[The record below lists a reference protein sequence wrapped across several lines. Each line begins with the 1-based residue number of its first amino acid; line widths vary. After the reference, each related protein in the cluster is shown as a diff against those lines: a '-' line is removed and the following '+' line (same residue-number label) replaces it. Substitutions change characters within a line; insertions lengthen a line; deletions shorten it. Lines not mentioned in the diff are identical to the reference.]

1 MSYVKQ
7 GMIVGLVIGA
17 IYAGIVALVYVNQ
30 RRLMYFP
37 THGTPASRLSPWVVG
52 GAIWGY
58 ARETVNPRQVWLML
72 HGNGG
77 QAAHRDYILSCVAGG
92 DAVFVLEYPGYG
104 LRPGVPSRQSI
115 DAAALTGYRELRAR
129 YPQAS
134 IGIIGESLGS
144 GPASQLAKAS
154 PAPDRIV
161 LITPFDTLANVAAGA
176 YPFLPVRYLLRD
188 RWDNLEALRGY
199 RGRLELYGAENDGII
214 PIKHARALAEALGV
228 PLKTLRAGHNDW
240 MNRGLVKLE

>member
-1 MSYVKQ
+1 
-7 GMIVGLVIGA
+7 MIAVLLILA
-17 IYAGIVALVYVNQ
+17 IYVGIVAIVYVSQ

-37 THGTPASRLSPWVVG
+37 THGTPTSRLSPWLVG
-52 GAIWGY
+52 GEIVGY
-58 ARETVNPRQVWLML
+58 ARESTAPARVWLMM

-77 QAAHRDYILSCVAGG
+77 QAAHRDYILSCVGSG

-104 LRPGVPSRQSI
+104 VRPGMPSRASI
-115 DAAALTGYRELRAR
+115 DEAALLAYRELRAR

-134 IGIIGESLGS
+134 IGVIGESLGS

-154 PAPDRIV
+154 PTPDRIV
-161 LITPFDTLANVAAGA
+161 LITPFDTLVNVAAGA
-176 YPFLPVRYLLRD
+176 YPYLPVRYLLRD
-188 RWDNLEALRGY
+188 RWDNITALRGY
-199 RGRLELYGAENDGII
+199 HGRLEIFGAANDGVI
-214 PIKHARALAEALGV
+214 PIKHARALADALGV